1 MNDQPDPLA
10 DEQPISGDDP
20 FAGVPNDPLGEEPL
34 PPGVLPGSLGGTDAP
49 PAPDEDGE
57 ITPPQTEDEFLQ
69 EPPEAMPEEEPDELP
84 FASDEEPPPEE
95 SVAEEPETGPTSS
108 PGDPGVPGEPVSEE
122 NEGVAAG
129 PEEPEVPEAEPE
141 PEKSDGAHESEDDPP
156 TSVEGSSDSP
166 PEGGNPPE
174 AVEEPKPAAEKPKP
188 KRKRRKSKAKK
199 SGDSKPVG
207 PRDYVVLQL
216 AGADGATT
224 PTWTEAFPREI
235 PYGTEGSEPVKISA
249 RTGELALR
257 TAYRRLSDNQE
268 GHSYELVPVPAKL
281 FKPQPVSGKLPESAL
296 AIKIG

>member
-10 DEQPISGDDP
+10 GEQPDDSSADP
-20 FAGVPNDPLGEEPL
+20 FAGVPSDPLGEQPL
-34 PPGVLPGSLGGTDAP
+34 PPGVLPGQLGGTDAAP
-49 PAPDEDGE
+49 PPEDEEGQ
-57 ITPPQTEDEFLQ
+57 ITPPKSEDEFLQ
-69 EPPEAMPEEEPDELP
+69 EPPEEMPEDEELPFPPEEEPV
-84 FASDEEPPPEE
+84 AEEPPPE
-95 SVAEEPETGPTSS
+95 ADPPEEPEQEVGAH
-108 PGDPGVPGEPVSEE
+108 VEE
-122 NEGVAAG
+122 NEGVAEG
-129 PEEPEVPEAEPE
+129 PEEPKTPEAEAE
-141 PEKSDGAHESEDDPP
+141 PEKSDGALEEPADPP
-156 TSVEGSSDSP
+156 TPVEGSSDSP

-174 AVEEPKPAAEKPKP
+174 VPEEPKPAAEKPKP

-216 AGADGATT
+216 AGAEGATT

>member
-1 MNDQPDPLA
+1 MNEQPDPLA
-10 DEQPISGDDP
+10 GEQPDDSSADP
-20 FAGVPNDPLGEEPL
+20 FAGVPSDPLGEQPL
-34 PPGVLPGSLGGTDAP
+34 PPGVQPGQLGGTDAP
-49 PAPDEDGE
+49 PPPDEEGQ
-57 ITPPQTEDEFLQ
+57 ITPPKSEDEFLQ
-69 EPPEAMPEEEPDELP
+69 EPPEEMPDQEEELPFPPEEEPV
-84 FASDEEPPPEE
+84 AEEPPPE
-95 SVAEEPETGPTSS
+95 A
-108 PGDPGVPGEPVSEE
+108 DP
-122 NEGVAAG
+122 
-129 PEEPEVPEAEPE
+129 PEEPEEPAVPEAEPE
-141 PEKSDGAHESEDDPP
+141 PEISDGAHEEP
-156 TSVEGSSDSP
+156 TEPSTPVEGSSDSP
-166 PEGGNPPE
+166 PEGGNPQE
-174 AVEEPKPAAEKPKP
+174 AAVPDKKPDEEKPKP

-216 AGADGATT
+216 AGAEGATT

-257 TAYRRLSDNQE
+257 TAYRRLSDNSE